1 MANRLKTLLS
11 QAVDSLTVP
20 VLSVVAG
27 LLMGTLFI
35 LIAGKDPVKA
45 YQAFATAVAGEPR
58 MIGETLV
65 SSIPLVF
72 TGLAVALAFRC
83 GLFNIGV
90 EGQYLVAQLATAWA
104 GVSLQLPGWL
114 HPAVALLVGMLAA
127 AAWAS
132 IAGLLKA
139 YRGVHEVINTIML
152 NYIGLWLGNWLLLT
166 YLRAPS
172 NTGSATFPVKE
183 TALLTQGLIAES
195 RLHPGLWIALGAAAL
210 VWFFLW
216 RTPAGYE
223 IRAVGLSPGAA
234 EYGGINVKANIV
246 LAMALSGALGGLA
259 GGVQVLGVTHRFF
272 EPMGFV
278 GYGFD
283 GIAVA
288 LVGRNHP
295 LGVVLAAVLFGALE
309 RGGPLMQAAADVPKA
324 VVWIVQGTVIFFVA
338 AEGLWR
344 FLKQRKARSEVK
356 AP

>member
-1 MANRLKTLLS
+1 VAKRLRAQLL
-11 QAVDSLTVP
+11 QAVDSLAIPLLAVI
-20 VLSVVAG
+20 AG
-27 LLMGTLFI
+27 LLMGILFI
-35 LIAGKDPVKA
+35 LIAGKDPLKA
-45 YQAFATAVAGEPR
+45 YSAFATAVAGEPR
-58 MIGETLV
+58 MVGETLV

-83 GLFNIGV
+83 GLFNIGI
-90 EGQYLVAQLATAWA
+90 EGQYLVAQITTAWV
-104 GVSLQLPGWL
+104 GVSLSLPGWL
-114 HPAVALLVGMLAA
+114 HPAVALLAGMLAA

-152 NYIGLWLGNWLLLT
+152 NYTGLWLCNWLLLT

-172 NTGSATFPVKE
+172 NTGSATYPVKG
-183 TALLTQGLIAES
+183 TALLTQGLIADS
-195 RLHPGLWIALGAAAL
+195 RLHAGLWIALGVAFL

-259 GGVQVLGVTHRFF
+259 GGVQTLGVTLRFF

-309 RGGPLMQAAADVPKA
+309 RGGPMMQAAAGVPKA

-338 AEGLWR
+338 AEGLWK
-344 FLKQRKARSEVK
+344 FLKQGRIRSEVK
-356 AP
+356 AV